1 MKELD
6 FTPEWY
12 VKALAD
18 REGTGLRLGGFIIL
32 GVLLI
37 VAGLESGR
45 QTRAATQKLQEVQ
58 GAYDVQSPMLKRL
71 EELKNEQAHW
81 MNNAKVLAD
90 VSGGFVV
97 ADIFTE
103 LSHLM
108 PRSLTLRE
116 VYLHKSPRV
125 IFAGKAADE
134 KDDELTEEAEAT
146 VFEVAGWAASGSEI
160 GTFVRRMSESPLFY
174 DVSLRYERPET
185 IYGKSVVEFRVV
197 SRMAQFE

>member
-18 REGTGLRLGGFIIL
+18 REGTRLRLGGFIIL

-37 VAGLESGR
+37 VAGLESAR
-45 QTRAATQKLQEVQ
+45 QTWAATRKLQEVQ

-71 EELKNEQAHW
+71 EELRSEQTHW

-90 VSGGFVV
+90 VGGGVVV

-116 VYLHKSPRV
+116 VYLNKSPRV
-125 IFAGKAADE
+125 IFGSNSATE
-134 KDDELTEEAEAT
+134 EEESLTEKKAT
-146 VFEVAGWAASGSEI
+146 VLEVAGWAASGSEI
-160 GTFVRRMSESPLFY
+160 GTFVRCMADSPLFY

-197 SRMAQFE
+197 CRMAQFE